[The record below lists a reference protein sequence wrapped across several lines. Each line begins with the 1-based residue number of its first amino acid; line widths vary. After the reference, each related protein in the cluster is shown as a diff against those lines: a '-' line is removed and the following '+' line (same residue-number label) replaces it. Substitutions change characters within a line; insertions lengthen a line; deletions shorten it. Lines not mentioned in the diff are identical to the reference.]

1 MSTMEGT
8 LRINDPLS
16 ADWVTGILLLVFVL
30 LAYTNVA
37 SPKKWR
43 LLWGSMFTLRLG
55 KQVLREDVD
64 PQDRTLIGLIV
75 AAMVLL
81 ALFAYQVAVVSG
93 VPSSGLL
100 LFGRSLLFV
109 VIALIAQV
117 LLLNLV
123 GVLFR
128 SDGGLMEYL
137 YTMLLITIVLGVVLL
152 PVVMLVAYRPGLRFA
167 LLPLGGAVVAL
178 SVLYRWF
185 RAVLIGVGEGVP
197 LRHVFLYL
205 CTAEIVPVAI
215 AIHSATH

>member
-1 MSTMEGT
+1 MEGT

-43 LLWGSMFTLRLG
+43 LLWSSMFTLRLG

-75 AAMVLL
+75 VAVVML

-93 VPSSGLL
+93 VPSSDLA

-109 VIALIAQV
+109 VVALLAHV
-117 LLLNLV
+117 LVLNLL

-128 SDGGLMEYL
+128 ADGGLMEYL
-137 YTMLLITIVLGVVLL
+137 YTMLLITIVLGMVLL
-152 PVVMLVAYRPGLRFA
+152 PVVLLVAYQPGLRSV
-167 LLPLGGAVVAL
+167 LVPLGGTVVAL
-178 SVLYRWF
+178 LVLYRWS

-205 CTAEIVPVAI
+205 CTAEIVPVVL

>member
-1 MSTMEGT
+1 MEGT
-8 LRINDPLS
+8 LRIHDPLS

-43 LLWGSMFTLRLG
+43 LLWSSMFSLRLG

-75 AAMVLL
+75 TALVLM

-93 VPSSGLL
+93 VPSSGPA

-109 VIALIAQV
+109 VIALVAHV

-137 YTMLLITIVLGVVLL
+137 YTMLLITIVLGVLLL
-152 PVVMLVAYRPGLRFA
+152 PVVLLVAYQPGLRS
-167 LLPLGGAVVAL
+167 LLVPLGVGVVAL
-178 SVLYRWF
+178 LVLYRWF

-205 CTAEIVPVAI
+205 CTAEIVPVAL

>member
-1 MSTMEGT
+1 MEGT

-43 LLWGSMFTLRLG
+43 LLWSSMFTLRLG

-75 AAMVLL
+75 VAVVML

-93 VPSSGLL
+93 VPSSDLA

-109 VIALIAQV
+109 VVALLAQV
-117 LLLNLV
+117 LVLNLM

-128 SDGGLMEYL
+128 ADGGLMEYL
-137 YTMLLITIVLGVVLL
+137 YTMLLITIVLGMVLL
-152 PVVMLVAYRPGLRFA
+152 PVVLLVAYQPGLRSV
-167 LLPLGGAVVAL
+167 LVPLGGTVVAL
-178 SVLYRWF
+178 LVLYRWS

-205 CTAEIVPVAI
+205 CTAEIVPVVL

>member
-1 MSTMEGT
+1 MEGT

-43 LLWGSMFTLRLG
+43 LLWSSMFTLRLG

-75 AAMVLL
+75 VAVVML

-93 VPSSGLL
+93 VPSSDLA

-109 VIALIAQV
+109 VVALLAQV
-117 LLLNLV
+117 LVLNLL

-128 SDGGLMEYL
+128 ADGGLMEYL
-137 YTMLLITIVLGVVLL
+137 YTMLLITIVLGMVLL
-152 PVVMLVAYRPGLRFA
+152 PVVLLVAYQPGLRSV
-167 LLPLGGAVVAL
+167 LVPLGGTVVAL
-178 SVLYRWF
+178 LVLYRWS

-205 CTAEIVPVAI
+205 CTAEIVPVVL